1 MLIRTHRNVGS
12 FYFVGD
18 DIKAQMWRE
27 THKNSQKERG
37 KNMANENANVGTENN
52 AIENQQKNNTP
63 TVEELMEQLKQA
75 NADRDK
81 YKSAND
87 KLSKEAA
94 ENKRALRAKQ
104 TAEEQEA
111 EAKAEAERETQEE
124 LENLRKELNHNKAV
138 NAYKS
143 IPDDKMV
150 ESLIDAVSDADHNAI
165 ANIMEKYATAKVKEA
180 QAEWLKSRP
189 QVNAGQYSSMTK
201 EQIMA
206 IPDRNERMRAI
217 AQNQNLF

>member
-1 MLIRTHRNVGS
+1 
-12 FYFVGD
+12 
-18 DIKAQMWRE
+18 
-27 THKNSQKERG
+27 
-37 KNMANENANVGTENN
+37 MANETQNNVTETTETTATNEVV
-52 AIENQQKNNTP
+52 AEKTP
-63 TVEELMEQLKQA
+63 TVEELTAQIAQLT
-75 NADRDK
+75 ADRDK

-94 ENKRALRAKQ
+94 ENKRQLRAKQ
-104 TAEEQEA
+104 TEEERQAEEQA
-111 EAKAEAERETQEE
+111 EAQRIRDEEFEAMKA
-124 LENLRKELNHNKAV
+124 ELNHNKAV

-143 IPDDKMV
+143 ISDEKMV

-189 QVNAGQYSSMTK
+189 QANAGAYSSMTK

-206 IPDRNERMRAI
+206 IPDRNERIRAI
-217 AQNQNLF
+217 AQNQHLFS